1 MTEMISNEASP
12 TTPSSPRNPILL
24 RRERV
29 EDFEALLWQLK
40 QEIEPR
46 GFVEEM
52 YVEEV
57 AVIIWDIMRYRRIK
71 SSILGNVYKTALKNI
86 LLQIL
91 HDPNEDMYRVRAD
104 KLATAWFTEPKARA
118 SVTAL
123 LDQRQLDE
131 DSILAEA
138 FRLTAPEIERIDQMI
153 AICEVRRD
161 RAIRNVAEY
170 RLSFAKTLEQGSDR
184 ILENEAQQ
192 TEEEGNID
200 EPEAN

>member
-24 RRERV
+24 RREKV

-86 LLQIL
+86 LIS
-91 HDPNEDMYRVRAD
+91 P
-104 KLATAWFTEPKARA
+104 
-118 SVTAL
+118 
-123 LDQRQLDE
+123 
-131 DSILAEA
+131 
-138 FRLTAPEIERIDQMI
+138 
-153 AICEVRRD
+153 
-161 RAIRNVAEY
+161 IRTN
-170 RLSFAKTLEQGSDR
+170 
-184 ILENEAQQ
+184 
-192 TEEEGNID
+192 
-200 EPEAN
+200 

>member
-1 MTEMISNEASP
+1 MTEIISNKESP
-12 TTPSSPRNPILL
+12 TTPTSPRNPVLL

-29 EDFEALLWQLK
+29 EDFDSLLRQL
-40 QEIEPR
+40 QRETEPR

-86 LLQIL
+86 LTQIL
-91 HDPNEDMYRVRAD
+91 DGPKDDMHRVRAD
-104 KLATAWFTEPKARA
+104 KLASAWFTEPKTRA

-138 FRLTAPEIERIDQMI
+138 FRLTAPEIERIEQMI

-184 ILENEAQQ
+184 ILQNEAQQ